1 MKKLLLFSLLIVFAG
16 KTFAQK
22 QTFDLITFTPPQGWT
37 KNVEET
43 VMSYTITDNKNNTWC
58 RILIIKSTISKG
70 TIEADFES
78 EWQELIIKN
87 YKPKDKRAENEVQ
100 ETEGWK
106 IKAGSSKF
114 TFDKSEAMAMLT
126 TASGYDR
133 CVSIVAVT
141 NNQNYLKD
149 VEALIASVELIKPE
163 IASSP
168 TAVANNDENS
178 IIGTWIISASN
189 QSSYSVNNGINGYTK
204 KQYTFNTNG
213 TYTFFIK
220 SFQYTSDKLLLTRES
235 GTYQI
240 SGNNITVNPKK
251 SVIEA
256 WSKKDGSDKWGKL
269 LSSQNMQ
276 LEKVTYSFTKH
287 YFSGI
292 QEWNLVLQA
301 DKQTLRDGPFNGGS
315 TFDNAW
321 LYGTGKY
328 PIELPK

>member
-1 MKKLLLFSLLIVFAG
+1 MKKLLLFSLLIIFAG
-16 KTFAQK
+16 EAFAQK

-37 KNVEET
+37 KNLEET
-43 VMSYTITDNKNNTWC
+43 VLSYTITDNKSNTWC

-78 EWQELIIKN
+78 EWQKLIIKN
-87 YKPKDKRAENEVQ
+87 YNPKEKRADTEVQ
-100 ETEGWK
+100 VSEGWK

-114 TFDKSEAMAMLT
+114 TFDKSESMAMLT
-126 TASGYDR
+126 TASGYNR

-168 TAVANNDENS
+168 TAIANDAENS
-178 IIGTWIISASN
+178 IVGTWIISTSD
-189 QSSYSVNNGINGYTK
+189 QSSYAVNNGINGYTIR
-204 KQYTFNTNG
+204 QYTFNTDG

-220 SFQYTSDKLLLTRES
+220 SFQYTFDKLLLTRES

-240 SGNNITVNPKK
+240 IGNNITVNPKR
-251 SVIEA
+251 SLIEA
-256 WSKKDGSDKWGKL
+256 WSKKDNADKWGKL
-269 LSSQNMQ
+269 LSSQNRQ

-287 YFSGI
+287 YFSGV

-301 DKQTLRDGPFNGGS
+301 NKQTQRDGPFNGGS
-315 TFDNAW
+315 AFDSAW